1 MRRAGLALLAALAVA
16 GCGGGS
22 DHKSSAA
29 ATTTTKERTAP
40 RTAPLEA
47 PASPGKAPSD
57 AAAIRD
63 WIRSLNAGE
72 YDRAASYFARN
83 AIVEQVSEM
92 RLPNHQAAVNF
103 LRGLP
108 CRADVTTIRDE
119 GATSL
124 ASFKLRRGPGGPC
137 KGSARVRF
145 KIKHGKFTEWRQL
158 AEPAAPPG
166 TSA

>member
-1 MRRAGLALLAALAVA
+1 MRPVGVALLAALAVA

-22 DHKSSAA
+22 DKPSAS
-29 ATTTTKERTAP
+29 TTTKQRTAP
-40 RTAPLEA
+40 RDA

-63 WIRSLNAGE
+63 WSRSLNAGE

-83 AIVEQVSEM
+83 ALVQQSKVI
-92 RLPNHQAAVNF
+92 RLPNHAAAVFFN
-103 LRGLP
+103 RTLP
-108 CRADVTTIRDE
+108 CRADVTAIKDE

-124 ASFKLRRGPGGPC
+124 ASFKLRRGPGGAC
-137 KGSARVRF
+137 KGNARVRF
-145 KIKHGKFTEWRQL
+145 RIKDGKFTEWRQL

>member
-1 MRRAGLALLAALAVA
+1 MRRAALALVAALAVA

-22 DHKSSAA
+22 DHKGSASA
-29 ATTTTKERTAP
+29 KTTTTERTAP
-40 RTAPLEA
+40 RAA

-83 AIVEQVSEM
+83 ALVQQTQTI
-92 RLPNHQAAVNF
+92 RLPNHAAAVIFN
-103 LRGLP
+103 RGLP
-108 CRADVTTIRDE
+108 CRADVTTIKDE

-124 ASFKLRRGPGGPC
+124 ASFKLRRGPGGAC

-145 KIKHGKFTEWRQL
+145 RIKHGKFTEWRQL

>member
-1 MRRAGLALLAALAVA
+1 MKRAGLALLAALALA

-22 DHKSSAA
+22 DHRRSAS
-29 ATTTTKERTAP
+29 TTTTAKERTAP
-40 RTAPLEA
+40 RDA

-83 AIVEQVSEM
+83 AIVEQVTEM
-92 RLPNHQAAVNF
+92 RLPTHQAAVNF

-108 CRADVTTIRDE
+108 CRADVTKITDE

-137 KGSARVRF
+137 EGSARVRF
-145 KIKHGKFTEWRQL
+145 KVKRGKFTEWRQL
-158 AEPAAPPG
+158 LEPAPPPG

>member
-1 MRRAGLALLAALAVA
+1 MRRTGLALLAALAVA
-16 GCGGGS
+16 GCGGSG
-22 DHKSSAA
+22 DHKSSAS
-29 ATTTTKERTAP
+29 ATTPTTTKERTAP
-40 RTAPLEA
+40 REA

-83 AIVEQVSEM
+83 AIVEQVREM

-108 CRADVTTIRDE
+108 CRADVTTIKDE

-137 KGSARVRF
+137 KGGARVRF
-145 KIKHGKFTEWRQL
+145 RIKHGKFTEWRQL
-158 AEPAAPPG
+158 LEPAAPPG

>member
-22 DHKSSAA
+22 DKPSAS
-29 ATTTTKERTAP
+29 TTTSKQPTAP
-40 RTAPLEA
+40 RAA

-63 WIRSLNAGE
+63 WSRSLNAGE

-83 AIVEQVSEM
+83 AIVQQSRTI
-92 RLPNHQAAVNF
+92 RLPNHAAAVLFN
-103 LRGLP
+103 RTLP
-108 CRADVTTIRDE
+108 CRADVTTIEDE

-124 ASFKLRRGPGGPC
+124 ASFKLRRGPGGAC

-145 KIKHGKFTEWRQL
+145 RIKRGKFTEWRQL

>member
-1 MRRAGLALLAALAVA
+1 MRPAALALLAALMVG

-22 DHKSSAA
+22 DVHRASKDTRAP
-29 ATTTTKERTAP
+29 AP
-40 RTAPLEA
+40 RSP
-47 PASPGKAPSD
+47 SPGDTPSD

-63 WIRSLNAGE
+63 WIRSMNAGE
-72 YDRAASYFARN
+72 YDRAASWFAKN

-92 RLPNHQAAVNF
+92 RMRTHQDTVNF

-108 CRADVTTIRDE
+108 CRADVTRIVDE
-119 GATSL
+119 GATDL

-137 KGSARVRF
+137 NGSARVRF
-145 KIKHGKFTEWRQL
+145 KVRHGRFTEWRQL
-158 AEPAAPPG
+158 LEPAVPPG

>member
-22 DHKSSAA
+22 DHKSSAS
-29 ATTTTKERTAP
+29 ATSTMTTKERTAP
-40 RTAPLEA
+40 REA

-92 RLPNHQAAVNF
+92 RLPNHQAAVDF

-108 CRADVTTIRDE
+108 CRADVTTIKDE
-119 GATSL
+119 GTTSL
-124 ASFKLRRGPGGPC
+124 ASFKLRRGPGGAC

-145 KIKHGKFTEWRQL
+145 RIKHGKFTEWRQL

>member
-1 MRRAGLALLAALAVA
+1 MTRAGLALLAALAIA
-16 GCGGGS
+16 GCGGGG
-22 DHKSSAA
+22 DHKSSASA
-29 ATTTTKERTAP
+29 KTTATTTKERTAP
-40 RTAPLEA
+40 REA

-92 RLPNHQAAVNF
+92 RLPNHQAAVDF

-108 CRADVTTIRDE
+108 CRADVTTIKDE
-119 GATSL
+119 GPTSL

-145 KIKHGKFTEWRQL
+145 KIKRGKFTEWRQL
-158 AEPAAPPG
+158 AEPTAPPG